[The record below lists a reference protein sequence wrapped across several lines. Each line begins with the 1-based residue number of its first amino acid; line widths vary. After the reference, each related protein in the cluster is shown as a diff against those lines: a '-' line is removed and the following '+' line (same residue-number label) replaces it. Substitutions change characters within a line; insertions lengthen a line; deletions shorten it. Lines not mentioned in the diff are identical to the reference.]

1 MHTPHYKGACSGTTK
16 GLYWHYKALVAAL
29 QHACSPLQGTVY
41 RQVAYNLLA
50 NKHLITISFK
60 MK

>member
-1 MHTPHYKGACSGTTK
+1 MHTPTTK
-16 GLYWHYKALVAAL
+16 GFVTALQKACTGITRLLYWHYNTLVA
-29 QHACSPLQGTVY
+29 PLQGALY

>member
-1 MHTPHYKGACSGTTK
+1 MHMPHYKEACSGTTK
-16 GLYWHYKALVAAL
+16 GLYWHYNTLVA
-29 QHACSPLQGTVY
+29 PLQGALY
-41 RQVAYNLLA
+41 RQIAYNLLA